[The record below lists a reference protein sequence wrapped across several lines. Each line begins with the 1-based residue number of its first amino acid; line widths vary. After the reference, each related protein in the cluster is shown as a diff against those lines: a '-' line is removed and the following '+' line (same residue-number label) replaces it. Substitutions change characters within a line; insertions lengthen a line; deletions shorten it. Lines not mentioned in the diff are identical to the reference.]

1 VSNQSKALFVGLCTL
16 DIIQS
21 VDHVPGSNDKIT
33 ALRQTIAAGGPA
45 TNAAVTYA
53 YLGGIS
59 TLLTS
64 VGKHPL
70 ASPIRADLAQARVN
84 LTDLNS
90 RSEEPPSLSSVLV
103 TAGSGER
110 AVVSVNASH
119 QNFSTPDYL
128 HQLVEGCALVEV
140 DGHHPGVA
148 EAALRIAREN
158 GKLTVLDGGSW
169 KRGTGRLLAD
179 CDVVVCSS
187 NFHPPGT
194 DTPGQVLA
202 FLHEH
207 GVKWSAITNGSNPVI
222 WRDGSEVHLL
232 EVPSVNVVD
241 TLAAGDVFHG
251 ALAWMLAAQAHT
263 DGGSFHQAL
272 AFAAYVAAASCQH
285 FGSREWMK
293 SPRDVTIQR
302 ARALQAGPRGEPA

>member
-1 VSNQSKALFVGLCTL
+1 VSNQPKALFVGLCTL

-21 VDHVPGSNDKIT
+21 VDHVPGPNDKIT
-33 ALRQTIAAGGPA
+33 ALRQTIAGGGPA

-70 ASPIRADLAQARVN
+70 ASGIRADLAQAQVE
-84 LTDLNS
+84 LADLS
-90 RSEEPPSLSSVLV
+90 ARSEEPPSLSSVLV

-119 QNFSTPDYL
+119 QNLSAPDYL
-128 HQLVEGCALVEV
+128 DQLVEDCALVEV

-148 EAALRIAREN
+148 AAALRIAREN
-158 GKLTVLDGGSW
+158 GKITVLDGGSW
-169 KRGTGRLLAD
+169 KSGTGGLLAD
-179 CDVVVCSS
+179 CDVAVCSS

-207 GVKWSAITNGSNPVI
+207 GVKWPAITNGSNPVI
-222 WRDGSEVHLL
+222 WRDRSGIHSL
-232 EVPSVNVVD
+232 EVPGVHVVD

-251 ALAWMLAAQAHT
+251 ALAWMLAAQAQT
-263 DGGSFHQAL
+263 DGGSFRRAVT
-272 AFAAYVAAASCQH
+272 FAAHVAAASCQH

-293 SPRDVTIQR
+293 SPPDVTIQR

>member
-1 VSNQSKALFVGLCTL
+1 VSNQPKALFVGLCTL

-21 VDHVPGSNDKIT
+21 VDHVPGPNDKIT
-33 ALRQTIAAGGPA
+33 ALRQTIAGGGPA
-45 TNAAVTYA
+45 TNAAVTHA

-64 VGKHPL
+64 VGNHPL
-70 ASPIRADLAQARVN
+70 ASGIRADLTQAQV
-84 LTDLNS
+84 DLADLS
-90 RSEEPPSLSSVLV
+90 ARSEEPPSLSSVLV

-119 QNFSTPDYL
+119 QNFSAPDDL
-128 HQLVEGCALVEV
+128 DQLVEDCALVAV

-148 EAALRIAREN
+148 EAALKIAREN
-158 GKLTVLDGGSW
+158 GKITFLDGGSW
-169 KRGTGRLLAD
+169 KSGTGGLLAD

-187 NFHPPGT
+187 DFHPPGT

-207 GVKWSAITNGSNPVI
+207 GVKWPAITNGGNPII
-222 WRDGSEVHLL
+222 WRDRSGVHSL
-232 EVPSVNVVD
+232 EVPGVHVVD

-251 ALAWMLAAQAHT
+251 ALAWVLAAQAQT
-263 DGGSFHQAL
+263 DGGSFRRAL
-272 AFAAYVAAASCQH
+272 AFAAHVAAASCQH

-293 SPRDVTIQR
+293 SPPGVTIQR
-302 ARALQAGPRGEPA
+302 ARALQAGSRGEPA

>member
-1 VSNQSKALFVGLCTL
+1 VSNQPRALFVGLCTL

-21 VDHVPGSNDKIT
+21 VDHVPGPNDKIT
-33 ALRQTIAAGGPA
+33 ALRQTIAGGGPA

-59 TLLTS
+59 TLLTA
-64 VGKHPL
+64 VGQHPL
-70 ASPIRADLAQARVN
+70 ASGIRADLTRARV
-84 LTDLNS
+84 DLADLS
-90 RSEEPPSLSSVLV
+90 ARSQEPPALSSVLV

-119 QNFSTPDYL
+119 QNFSAPDDL
-128 HQLVEGCALVEV
+128 AQLVEDCALVAA

-158 GKLTVLDGGSW
+158 GKITFLDGGSW
-169 KRGTGRLLAD
+169 KSGTGRLLAD

-187 NFHPPGT
+187 DFHPPGT

-207 GVKWSAITNGSNPVI
+207 GVKWAAITNGSNPVI
-222 WRDGSEVHLL
+222 WRDRSGVHSL
-232 EVPSVNVVD
+232 EVPGVHVVD

-251 ALAWMLAAQAHT
+251 ALAWMLAAQAQT
-263 DGGSFHQAL
+263 DDGSFRRAL
-272 AFAAYVAAASCQH
+272 AFAAHVAAASCRH

-293 SPRDVTIQR
+293 RPPDVTIQR
-302 ARALQAGPRGEPA
+302 ARARQAGPRGEPA